1 VPLRIEEHSSPFFD
15 AKKIKRTINRKEKKM
30 MIDQIRNLAHE
41 MRLFGIHAEAERRA
55 KEGAY
60 NLAFLASLLQD
71 EKEHRRERTAKS
83 LVTRARFRSSAT
95 LADWDHS
102 LDRGM
107 SRATLKELARGDFF
121 HRKEN
126 LLIVGPTGCG
136 KTHLAIALG
145 KSLCE
150 QAIRTKFFSVNLLFE
165 EVRAEKSAGTYLK
178 WLKTLSQTPVLIL
191 DDFGLRNYS
200 HDEAVSLMDLL
211 EERYRKGIVIVTSQV
226 APASWQKNIEDPV
239 IGEAISDRLRNPAV
253 ELILRGESYR
263 ERFGKKTDPVTL
275 DKNGDSM

>member
-1 VPLRIEEHSSPFFD
+1 
-15 AKKIKRTINRKEKKM
+15 

-55 KEGAY
+55 KEGAD

-95 LADWDHS
+95 LADWDYS

-200 HDEAVSLMDLL
+200 HDEAVCLMDLL